1 MSLSRQQWTLLGIF
15 ALFIGPIV
23 LVMMMRSSWWQ
34 YQPADL
40 KNNGFLVKPAVKLD
54 LQAAD
59 TLKGKWSILYLLETP
74 CEQKCI
80 EEVTALRQVHRA
92 SGRRAENLS
101 IILLS
106 ETGPDDQLRQQLTAI
121 YPDFHL
127 IADTSGDALATLQTI
142 NQTMQSGQAGV
153 PGAHTFVLDPN
164 LNAILAYEAGTNPS
178 DIHKDLT
185 RLLKLSDQE
194 SR

>member
-40 KNNGFLVKPAVKLD
+40 KNNGLLVKPAVKLD

-59 TLKGKWSILYLLETP
+59 TLKGKWSILYLLESP

-121 YPDFHL
+121 YPEFHL

-153 PGAHTFVLDPN
+153 PVEHTYVLDPN
-164 LNAILAYEAGTNPS
+164 LNAILAYEAGTNPG